1 MDETSQPASKRP
13 ATKADVVSAV
23 VVVCIGLVIAIY
35 VSSPNSPDSSVH
47 APQARPIDQ
56 ATAPQPAPEPAR
68 PPIPMHNYVIEENGL
83 YGYQPV
89 VSDAD
94 RTNGVAQ
101 KPLVMVKYLGQR
113 NGTYRAEVQIQPGMT
128 TILSCKD
135 PCEYFKV
142 TPYAYGESGDPQTMK
157 AEGTLGG
164 GILEDAIAG
173 ELKPFKAGKRE
184 Q

>member
-1 MDETSQPASKRP
+1 MDAKTQNQVAGLSIVVLVLLGIIFVASRSSDSPVPTPIIQPRS
-13 ATKADVVSAV
+13 
-23 VVVCIGLVIAIY
+23 IA
-35 VSSPNSPDSSVH
+35 
-47 APQARPIDQ
+47 QA
-56 ATAPQPAPEPAR
+56 AAPQPAPEPPR
-68 PPIPMHNYVIEENGL
+68 PPIPTHNYVIEEDGL

-113 NGTYRAEVQIQPGMT
+113 NGTYRAEVQIQPGMM
-128 TILSCKD
+128 TIVSCKD